1 MYSGGGDTKRGGG
14 AMPPANVKS
23 LDPGRDLAMSVVK
36 GRSSRSGAD
45 RLSGVSRGMKASSDR
60 SASLATRR
68 SDRFRSSPPAASR
81 LLPR

>member
-1 MYSGGGDTKRGGG
+1 VYSGGGDTKGGG
-14 AMPPANVKS
+14 AIPPANVKS
-23 LDPGRDLAMSVVK
+23 LDPGRDRAISVVR

-45 RLSGVSRGMKASSDR
+45 LLSGVLIGIKASSDK

-68 SDRFRSSPPAASR
+68 RDRFRSSPPAASR